1 MGPRGLTLIEVLVAA
16 VILLVGT
23 ASLLYLFTSLGGH
36 RTAQRLGQVQALA
49 RSAVDLARGEWLRNW
64 SLPLGQDSVGEVR
77 LRVGPGGEFLTSFTP
92 PPGYQV
98 ELRVT
103 GDGQVRSQ
111 DVVRTIVVVVQDPQG
126 RSYEFAT
133 RVVRPVEW

>member
-16 VILLVGT
+16 VVLLVGT
-23 ASLLYLFTSLGGH
+23 ASLLYLFTSLGGQ
-36 RTAQRLGQVQALA
+36 RTAQRLNQVQALA
-49 RSAVDLARGEWLRNW
+49 RSVVDLARGEWSRNW
-64 SLPLGQDSVGEVR
+64 SLPSGHNSEGEVR
-77 LRVGPGGEFLTSFTP
+77 LRVGPRGDFLTSFTP
-92 PPGYQV
+92 PQGYQV

-111 DVVRTIVVVVQDPQG
+111 DVVRTVVVVVQDSQG

-133 RVVRPVEW
+133 RVARPVE